1 MVPHRGGR
9 PAHASANPVPWRPA
23 CPFPLTQVRSVQSP
37 AARADPLLPRP
48 FSVTPFVLSPTG
60 APAGRNSR
68 PLGLWRVQAGLRRD
82 SSFRGA
88 ACAPDSSERLAHPLA
103 AERTSGIVGSSAW
116 PRGPQ
121 GAPGPPRRAA
131 ATRAWAP
138 HHDACQGAVIHRA
151 VSRAAP
157 LILRLPGGAPRRTVA
172 VAAAPRA
179 QHPRLRAAGRARDQQ
194 EPSRARPAP
203 RAAHVPH
210 TPHAPRA
217 AAHAARTHPHHFRS
231 REPQPAET
239 SDGTLAPAPHAQSGA
254 KGPGRALGT
263 GPRRPHPQAQPL
275 LFVPLHPGGRVT
287 CGGHIMSRRYWA
299 GGCGRQAPHSTCP
312 QEGLAGR
319 VTPATV
325 PLFTPRGRRARRGPC
340 GPGGPWPRTHPRCRG
355 ARKRVYP
362 GPFSF
367 FFLLCFWPRITI

>member
-194 EPSRARPAP
+194 GPSRARPAP

-210 TPHAPRA
+210 TPHAPGQL
-217 AAHAARTHPHHFRS
+217 P
-231 REPQPAET
+231 
-239 SDGTLAPAPHAQSGA
+239 
-254 KGPGRALGT
+254 
-263 GPRRPHPQAQPL
+263 
-275 LFVPLHPGGRVT
+275 
-287 CGGHIMSRRYWA
+287 
-299 GGCGRQAPHSTCP
+299 
-312 QEGLAGR
+312 
-319 VTPATV
+319 
-325 PLFTPRGRRARRGPC
+325 TPRGPTPTSSAHVSHSPRRLLTARSPPPPTPNREPEAPDARWEQA
-340 GPGGPWPRTHPRCRG
+340 PGVHTRRRSPSSLFLCT
-355 ARKRVYP
+355 P
-362 GPFSF
+362 GEG
-367 FFLLCFWPRITI
+367 